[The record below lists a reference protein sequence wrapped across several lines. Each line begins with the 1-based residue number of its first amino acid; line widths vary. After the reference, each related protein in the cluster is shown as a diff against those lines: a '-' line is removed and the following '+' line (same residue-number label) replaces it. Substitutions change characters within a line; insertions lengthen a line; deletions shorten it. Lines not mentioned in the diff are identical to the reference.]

1 MTRYAKSRS
10 ARSDRGGAQQLG
22 VSRSTFAQRNLL
34 PMPRAPH
41 AHGAATALP
50 AVWPPALTSELNG
63 SYSEA
68 LYGAAGRLPAD
79 LRVVWPSLLSDGAP
93 RAGGRGR
100 VPLPPTP
107 PAECAALH
115 RRRDPAPAGRAL
127 GVPAQRPSVSPTGT
141 TLEVAH
147 CAFAGV
153 RGGDL
158 VRPNSPMWFFVVPGS
173 GVSVDVGRT
182 LHASPGA
189 SARRASVGC
198 TRRSCPA
205 TTAIFT
211 SSCAT

>member
-1 MTRYAKSRS
+1 M
-10 ARSDRGGAQQLG
+10 GGAQQLG
-22 VSRSTFAQRNLL
+22 VVRSTLVALAQRNLL
-34 PMPRAPH
+34 RSTDATRARPRRR
-41 AHGAATALP
+41 HGP
-50 AVWPPALTSELNG
+50 ARLWPPALTSELANG
-63 SYSEA
+63 SQRA

-79 LRVVWPSLLSDGAP
+79 GVVWPSFDVKRRGLAGAVRRFHP
-93 RAGGRGR
+93 R
-100 VPLPPTP
+100 LPPN
-107 PAECAALH
+107 ALH
-115 RRRDPAPAGRAL
+115 FTADAIQHQQAAIWVYQRSDPPFA
-127 GVPAQRPSVSPTGT
+127 PTGT

-182 LHASPGA
+182 LHASPERFGA
-189 SARRASVGC
+189 ARVGRM

-205 TTAIFT
+205 TTAILT